1 MLVLKWPHD
10 NNNHHNQTKLKY
22 KLCILKIC
30 FVVFEKRNDRKQ
42 RAERTSGWWQENNVP
57 KAFPCQ
63 IVKLIKSVIL

>member
-30 FVVFEKRNDRKQ
+30 FAVFEKRNDRKQ
-42 RAERTSGWWQENNVP
+42 RAERTSGW
-57 KAFPCQ
+57 
-63 IVKLIKSVIL
+63 